1 MSPRFAPILRSSAR
15 VSRSLKI
22 PKPDV
27 SKITVSTSW
36 FVPKPHTAFQWEPQI
51 SKEEYERR
59 VALLREAIKTK
70 TVTYNWHDAETSVL
84 EGVIA
89 RGDRRQGRAILLA
102 WQRGCKM
109 DGWDQCFD
117 FEKWIQAFRDCGLDP
132 EFYASRQRP
141 MDEVFP
147 WDFIDIGVT
156 KKFLRKEW
164 DKAMKGE
171 VTPNCRMQC
180 SGCGAARWGG
190 GVCVEGKN

>member
-1 MSPRFAPILRSSAR
+1 MLRSEALRLVQLESRDNAR
-15 VSRSLKI
+15 T
-22 PKPDV
+22 P
-27 SKITVSTSW
+27 
-36 FVPKPHTAFQWEPQI
+36 FQWDAQDTLETF
-51 SKEEYERR
+51 
-59 VALLREAIKTK
+59 REKQAHLKVVMKTK
-70 TVTYNWHDAETSVL
+70 NVTYNWHDAETSVL

-156 KKFLRKEW
+156 RKFLRREW
-164 DKAMKGE
+164 DRAMEEK